1 MTEEAERVSITVP
14 KTLISEFDDAID
26 EWEYASRSEAVRAA
40 LRSFLSEHYW
50 QSDPNRS
57 FQGSIQILYDHDAAT
72 AELLELQHAAADV
85 IIATQHV
92 HFDDHRC
99 LESLVVDGR
108 GARIRAL
115 ANELRAIGGVEQ
127 VRTAVM

>member
-1 MTEEAERVSITVP
+1 MTDSAERVSITVP
-14 KTLISEFDDAID
+14 KALIAEFDDAID
-26 EWEYASRSEAVRAA
+26 EWEYASRSEAIRAA
-40 LRSFLSEHYW
+40 LRSFLSEQYW
-50 QSDPNRS
+50 HDEPDRT

-72 AELLELQHAAADV
+72 TELLALQHDASEV

-99 LESLVVDGR
+99 LESLVVDGT
-108 GARIRAL
+108 GAQIRDL
-115 ANELRAIGGVEQ
+115 ANELRAIDGVEQ